1 MIFIII
7 KHMKKLILF
16 LFIMTLISSCNN
28 RKFKYRID
36 GTVTVNDT
44 IHPAIWYTDTISF
57 DKDTAYYYNSDGSE
71 VRIYPPFT
79 LKRYE

>member
-1 MIFIII
+1 
-7 KHMKKLILF
+7 MKKLILF

-57 DKDTAYYYNSDGSE
+57 DKYTAYYYNSDGSE